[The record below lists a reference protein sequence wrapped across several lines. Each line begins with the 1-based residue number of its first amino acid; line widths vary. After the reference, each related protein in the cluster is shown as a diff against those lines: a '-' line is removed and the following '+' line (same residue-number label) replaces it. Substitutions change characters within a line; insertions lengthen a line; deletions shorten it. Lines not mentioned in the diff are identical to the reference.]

1 MTPAD
6 TVAFSWTALSRQRR
20 RSALSV
26 LGVMVGVAAVVVL
39 TALGEGARRYVTNEF
54 ASLGTN
60 LLMVMPGHNETTGTF
75 PGAGGVP
82 NDLSLDDTRALQR
95 EVREARLV
103 VPLAMGNDTVSYGE
117 RRRQVAVAGSTP
129 EFLEVRHLRVGS
141 GSFLPPGDIDRGA
154 AVAVLGPKVAREL
167 FGAESPLGRVIR
179 IGDWRMRVIGVLAPK
194 GRQLGMDVDDLVIV
208 PVATAMR
215 IFDLSSL
222 FRVMIEVRAHA
233 DLERA
238 RERVLA
244 VITERHDEEDVTC
257 ITQDSV
263 VGALSQIL
271 TVLTLAVGAVGAV
284 SLAVAGLGVMNLM
297 LVSVSERTEEVGLLK
312 ALGAS
317 RRQVLQVFLTEAVL
331 LSGAGALAGLGLGWG
346 LVRGFVALYP
356 NFPATPPYWAVAAV
370 LLTAVLVGGVFGVL
384 PARRATRLDP
394 VVALAGR

>member
-6 TVAFSWTALSRQRR
+6 ALAFSWTALTRHRR

-26 LGVMVGVAAVVVL
+26 VGVTVGVAAVIVL
-39 TALGEGARRYVTNEF
+39 TALGEGARRYVTQEF

-60 LLMVMPGHNETTGTF
+60 LLIVLPGKNETTGMF

-82 NDLSLDDTRALQR
+82 NDLTLDDARALQR
-95 EVREARLV
+95 EVREARLL
-103 VPLAMGNDTVSYGE
+103 VPLAMGNETVSAGD
-117 RRRQVAVAGSTP
+117 RHRQVAVVGATHD
-129 EFLEVRHLRVGS
+129 FLDLRRLSLGI
-141 GSFLPPGDIDRGA
+141 GRFLPDEDFDRGA
-154 AVAVLGPKVAREL
+154 AVAVLGAKAAREL
-167 FGAESPLGRVIR
+167 FPSQTALGRIVR

-194 GRQLGMDVDDLVIV
+194 GRQLGLDVDDLVIV

-215 IFDLSSL
+215 MFDLSSL
-222 FRVMIEVRAHA
+222 FRVLIEVRGSG

-238 RERVLA
+238 KQRVLA

-263 VGALSQIL
+263 VGSLSQIL
-271 TVLTLAVGAVGAV
+271 TALTLAVGAIGAV

-312 ALGAS
+312 AVGAT
-317 RRQVLQVFLTEAVL
+317 RRQVLALFLAEAVL
-331 LSGAGALAGLGLGWG
+331 LSSTGALVGLAVGWG

-356 NFPATPPYWAVAAV
+356 SFPAAPPLWAVAS
-370 LLTAVLVGGVFGVL
+370 VLVLAVAVGALFGVL

-394 VVALAGR
+394 VAALAGR